1 MSISFHDVLK
11 SYFFEIENKLEAE
24 KQLSAIFPNNSD
36 KGIIRES
43 VYAKFLIDHL
53 PANAEVLFGGFLFNK
68 EGDVSPQ
75 YDILIVHSSAPK
87 FNVNGK
93 CFASVDACIAII
105 SIKTNLTTNALS
117 DELISFQKMPIK
129 TNLNALKLS
138 PWITIKED
146 GFNNVPH
153 KIIFAY
159 DGISREN
166 FLSSYN
172 KAVEL
177 AGVGEDL
184 NAFYNLP
191 TLIHVNKKLFFQK
204 IYTDEIAEQLKEDS
218 NIKKYGQVL
227 FENISP
233 CVGFPQCIDTI
244 TKATN
249 TFNFIFPNYNEIFTK
264 VDFSESMNTCRII

>member
-11 SYFFEIENKLEAE
+11 NYFFEIENKLEAE
-24 KQLSAIFPNNSD
+24 KNLSAIFPNNSD

-105 SIKTNLTTNALS
+105 SIKTNLTTNALCE
-117 DELISFQKMPIK
+117 ELLSFKKIPAK
-129 TNLNALKLS
+129 TDLTLLKKAPGAS
-138 PWITIKED
+138 IKEE
-146 GFNNVPH
+146 GFNNTPH

-159 DGISREN
+159 DGVLRKN
-166 FLSSYN
+166 FSASFN
-172 KAVEL
+172 QAREL
-177 AGVGEDL
+177 AGIGQNLNDL
-184 NAFYNLP
+184 YKLP
-191 TLIHVNKKLFFQK
+191 TLIHINKKLFSQK
-204 IYTDEIAEQLKEDS
+204 VYSDELLAQLKQDP
-218 NIKKYGQVL
+218 NIMKYDQVL
-227 FENISP
+227 YENISP
-233 CVGFPQCIDTI
+233 YVGFSQCIHII
-244 TKATN
+244 TLATEM
-249 TFNFIFPNYNEIFTK
+249 FGLIFPNYNEIFAK
-264 VDFSESMNTCRII
+264 IDFSE